1 MTLIAAVIAAWLV
14 YLWLD
19 GIGSSS
25 GASADAAA
33 TTTTMPAATTTTATP
48 TTTTVAATTTTTA
61 PPIEVGPIEA
71 ALTEGPGTI
80 GSQEAFDRLAALF
93 ATPGTPAF
101 GAARL
106 DADAVL
112 WFARLGNQASLD
124 RMEAACSDSFTN
136 CVFAFEATADEDAP
150 WLDGVVA
157 SLGELDDLPQLG
169 IGVVGDEYTLLGQV
183 ASEETKQRIGA
194 AVAAA
199 VEPDLTLI
207 NDLEVVDPEVITG
220 DTQTALE
227 DLDLRGITFESG
239 SADITA
245 EGQAILDEAVA
256 VLTNAVGVQVEV
268 GGHTDSA
275 GGAASNQR
283 LSQARAESVVAYLV
297 AGGVD
302 ETILTAVG
310 YGEEE
315 PVADN
320 ATPEGREQNRRI
332 EFTVSPA

>member
-1 MTLIAAVIAAWLV
+1 MALIAAVIGAWLV

-19 GIGSSS
+19 GIGSSD
-25 GASADAAA
+25 GATADAAA
-33 TTTTMPAATTTTATP
+33 TTTTVP
-48 TTTTVAATTTTTA
+48 AATTTTTA
-61 PPIEVGPIEA
+61 PTTTTTTVPPTTTTTSLPAVDLEA
-71 ALTEGPGTI
+71 FRAELEGLEDEEARLLALLEAEGPVFGLTRLR
-80 GSQEAFDRLAALF
+80 GGGVLFVARVAQRSRFQPVTDSCDTAFTRGCRGVQVPN
-93 ATPGTPAF
+93 PG
-101 GAARL
+101 GA
-106 DADAVL
+106 
-112 WFARLGNQASLD
+112 
-124 RMEAACSDSFTN
+124 
-136 CVFAFEATADEDAP
+136 AP
-150 WLDGVVA
+150 WLDGLVSSWIHVHDIP
-157 SLGELDDLPQLG
+157 SLG
-169 IGVVGDEYTLLGQV
+169 IGVVDDTFTLTGMV
-183 ASEETKQRIGA
+183 GTEVTKEGIGN

-199 VEPDLTLI
+199 IAPDLTLI
-207 NDLEVVDPEVITG
+207 NELEVVDGDVITG

-227 DLDLRGITFESG
+227 DLDLQGITFESG

-245 EGQAILDEAVA
+245 EGQAILDDAVA
-256 VLTNAVGVQVEV
+256 VLTSSIGVTVEV

-283 LSQARAESVVAYLV
+283 LSQARAEAVVSYLV

-320 ATPEGREQNRRI
+320 ATREGREQNRRI